1 MRFTV
6 LVALAFS
13 LLAAS
18 VSGEESPPTTG
29 ATEVGDF
36 LREIAVDV
44 SGEDGQWTARYRGAR
59 ILVFAVEEHGR
70 MRIMAPI
77 TSTDSI
83 GESEMRFM
91 LDANYARALDAKFAI
106 QDGVVWSLFNRPL
119 VGLDRETF
127 VDGADQ
133 VVTLRKNYGTSY
145 RSTDL
150 TFGRPEG
157 G

>member
-1 MRFTV
+1 MRFAM
-6 LVALAFS
+6 LSALAF
-13 LLAAS
+13 LLFAAS
-18 VSGEESPPTTG
+18 LSGEESRSTVS
-29 ATEVGDF
+29 AAQVGDF
-36 LREIAVDV
+36 LQEIAVDV
-44 SGEDGQWTARYRGAR
+44 TGEEGQWTARYRGAR
-59 ILVFAVEEHGR
+59 ILVFAVEKHGR

-83 GESEMRFM
+83 GESEMRIL

-119 VGLDRETF
+119 AGLDRETF
-127 VDGADQ
+127 IDGADQ